1 MSTQKPLILVDGSS
15 FLFRA
20 YHALPPLTNS
30 KGMPTGAAYGVVNM
44 MRRLLSDYDPD
55 HIAVIFDCKEKTFR
69 HERYPEYKANR
80 PEMPE
85 DLAVQIQPIHDIIRA
100 LGMPLLRQPGFEA
113 DDIIGTLAKQATE
126 QKIDTIIVTGDKDMA
141 QLVNEHITLVNTM
154 SNTSMDIEG
163 VKTKFGL
170 PPELIIDYLALMG
183 DTVDNVPGIPKVGP
197 KTAVKW
203 LTQYGSMDA
212 IVENADKI
220 GGKVGENLRAH
231 LDFLP
236 LGKELVTIHCDMELG
251 YQIDELTRK
260 PQETDKLIKLFGDLE
275 LKSWL
280 KELTE
285 EETAPVEKQY
295 HVVLDEKTLKD
306 CVANIKKSGLFSFDT
321 ETTSLNYMQAEV
333 VGISVAYQPG
343 DAYYIP
349 VAHDYENA
357 PQQLDRA
364 LVLSAFKPLLEDPD
378 IKIIGQH
385 IKYDMNV
392 LRKYDIQLQGVA
404 FDTMLES
411 YVLNAT
417 ATRHDMDSL
426 AWHYLGEETI
436 HYEEVAGKGAKQI
449 PFNQVPIA
457 KALPYAAEDADIT
470 LRLHQHVWGLLK
482 DEKRQEI
489 FTDLEMPL
497 VPVMSAMECTGVL
510 IDADLLKK
518 QSEEIA
524 ARLEVLTESA
534 YQEAGSN
541 FNLDS
546 PKQLQAILFEEMG
559 LPIVKKTAK
568 GQPSTAEDVLQELA
582 LQYALPKI
590 ILEYRS
596 LSKLKSTYTDKLPE
610 QINQKTGR
618 VHTSYHQAVAATGR
632 LSSSDPNLQ
641 NIPVRNEM
649 GRRIRQAFIAP
660 DGYQLISADYSQI
673 ELRIMAHLSKD
684 KGLCDA
690 FSKGLDV
697 HRATAAEV
705 FGVPLDEV
713 TSEQRRRAKAV
724 NFGLIYGM
732 SAFGL
737 AKQLDIDRNEAQN
750 YIDIYFERYPGVH
763 DYMESTRKKAHK
775 LGYVETLFGR
785 RLSLPDIHATKK
797 MRQMAAERA
806 AINAPMQGTAA
817 DIIKRAMLAVAD
829 YLKTSDLD
837 AKLLMQVH
845 DELILEV
852 KEEQVET
859 VLTAVKDCMQ
869 NAADL
874 DVPLIVDAGVGNN
887 WDEAH

>member
-1 MSTQKPLILVDGSS
+1 MK
-15 FLFRA
+15 
-20 YHALPPLTNS
+20 
-30 KGMPTGAAYGVVNM
+30 
-44 MRRLLSDYDPD
+44 
-55 HIAVIFDCKEKTFR
+55 
-69 HERYPEYKANR
+69 
-80 PEMPE
+80 
-85 DLAVQIQPIHDIIRA
+85 
-100 LGMPLLRQPGFEA
+100 
-113 DDIIGTLAKQATE
+113 
-126 QKIDTIIVTGDKDMA
+126 
-141 QLVNEHITLVNTM
+141 
-154 SNTSMDIEG
+154 
-163 VKTKFGL
+163 
-170 PPELIIDYLALMG
+170 
-183 DTVDNVPGIPKVGP
+183 
-197 KTAVKW
+197 
-203 LTQYGSMDA
+203 
-212 IVENADKI
+212 
-220 GGKVGENLRAH
+220 
-231 LDFLP
+231 
-236 LGKELVTIHCDMELG
+236 
-251 YQIDELTRK
+251 
-260 PQETDKLIKLFGDLE
+260 
-275 LKSWL
+275 
-280 KELTE
+280 
-285 EETAPVEKQY
+285 
-295 HVVLDEKTLKD
+295 
-306 CVANIKKSGLFSFDT
+306 
-321 ETTSLNYMQAEV
+321 AEV

-357 PQQLDRA
+357 PQQLDRD
-364 LVLSAFKPLLEDPD
+364 LVLSAFKPLLEDPE

-411 YVLNAT
+411 YVFDAT

-497 VPVMSAMECTGVL
+497 VPVLSEMECTGVL

-524 ARLEVLTESA
+524 VRLGVLTESA
-534 YQEAGSN
+534 YQEAGSS

-546 PKQLQAILFEEMG
+546 PKQLQAILFEQMG

-610 QINQKTGR
+610 QINPATGR

-660 DGYQLISADYSQI
+660 EGYQLISADYSQI

-705 FGVPLDEV
+705 FGVSLEEV
-713 TSEQRRRAKAV
+713 TTEQRRRAKAV

-737 AKQLDIDRNEAQN
+737 AKQLEIDRNEAQN

-817 DIIKRAMLAVAD
+817 DIIKRAMLAVSD
-829 YLKTSDLD
+829 YLRTSEVD

-852 KEEQVET
+852 KEDQVDT

-874 DVPLIVDAGVGNN
+874 DVPLIVDAGVGAN